1 MPNGASSRME
11 WCKKRRI
18 DEQHG
23 LCERYNVIPF
33 WVLFASN
40 ITFQTFSHWIQS
52 EVIIW
57 IQLSGFEKT
66 QTSLDDLL
74 SFFGKFPNVL
84 NVTKRLY
91 EDRKDPERKKH
102 FKGSVFV
109 VFKDKESA
117 QNFMDL
123 DSLKS
128 PDEKEELI
136 RKWQKGNNIIARP
149 T

>member
-1 MPNGASSRME
+1 M
-11 WCKKRRI
+11 
-18 DEQHG
+18 
-23 LCERYNVIPF
+23 
-33 WVLFASN
+33 
-40 ITFQTFSHWIQS
+40 
-52 EVIIW
+52 
-57 IQLSGFEKT
+57 
-66 QTSLDDLL
+66 DDLL

-136 RKWQKGNNIIARP
+136 RKWQKGNNIISRP